1 VFNIEEK
8 IMCITADNASANDV
22 MMTQLAEM
30 VLYFTRQLA
39 CSQCFLHITNLV
51 AKSLI
56 RQFDTAV
63 NGQETGESSR
73 EVDSITDETMIKGG
87 GTDSAIEID
96 DDAIDDEESDWI
108 DELAELDPEE
118 LAHLEQ
124 SIRPIRQMLS
134 KVRFTCQL
142 SDL

>member
-1 VFNIEEK
+1 
-8 IMCITADNASANDV
+8 M
-22 MMTQLAEM
+22 
-30 VLYFTRQLA
+30 
-39 CSQCFLHITNLV
+39 
-51 AKSLI
+51 
-56 RQFDTAV
+56 
-63 NGQETGESSR
+63 
-73 EVDSITDETMIKGG
+73 DETMIEGG
-87 GTDSAIEID
+87 STDSAIEID

-134 KVRFTCQL
+134 KVRFTRQL

>member
-39 CSQCFLHITNLV
+39 RSRCFLHVTNLV
-51 AKSLI
+51 AKLLI

-63 NGQETGESSR
+63 NGQETGE
-73 EVDSITDETMIKGG
+73 
-87 GTDSAIEID
+87 
-96 DDAIDDEESDWI
+96 
-108 DELAELDPEE
+108 
-118 LAHLEQ
+118 
-124 SIRPIRQMLS
+124 LS
-134 KVRFTCQL
+134 
-142 SDL
+142 